1 MKRIKTALVS
11 ALLAASVNAWA
22 ETPPDYLFVSK
33 SSETL
38 IDEATARSLFG
49 EIVSAKLAKLYPAAK
64 WGFAAQVEGGI
75 TQAHTCVVVARV
87 MLLPRNQPTV
97 TKLLLFK
104 PGKMATAFDA
114 LPEASA
120 GQCRD
125 LAKRKLREANEAMIS
140 ALVPS

>member
-1 MKRIKTALVS
+1 MKIGTALACALMVAS
-11 ALLAASVNAWA
+11 AGAFGEA
-22 ETPPDYLFVSK
+22 PPDYLFVNR

-38 IDEATARSLFG
+38 MDEATAKALFG
-49 EIVSAKLAKLYPAAK
+49 EIVTAKLAKLYPTSK

-75 TQAHTCVVVARV
+75 TPSNTCVVVARV

-114 LPEASA
+114 LPNATSA
-120 GQCRD
+120 QCKD
-125 LAKRKLREANEAMIS
+125 LAKKKLREANQAMGA
-140 ALVPS
+140 ALVPG